1 MLYCQL
7 FITETSL
14 GVLKCCGETLLIIPA
29 LHTERESSDFMTD
42 GGDLSQS
49 NERFYLP
56 KDNTGMGG
64 SSGHKMFFF
73 ISIQLN
79 VVLHT
84 PVKVLSG
91 YSGFLPHSKNMLG

>member
-1 MLYCQL
+1 MQP
-7 FITETSL
+7 
-14 GVLKCCGETLLIIPA
+14 GETLLIIPT

-64 SSGHKMFFF
+64 SSGHEM
-73 ISIQLN
+73 
-79 VVLHT
+79 V
-84 PVKVLSG
+84 
-91 YSGFLPHSKNMLG
+91 FLLAYN

>member
-1 MLYCQL
+1 MQP
-7 FITETSL
+7 
-14 GVLKCCGETLLIIPA
+14 GETLLIIPT

-64 SSGHKMFFF
+64 SSGHEMVFF

-79 VVLHT
+79 VVLLA
-84 PVKVLSG
+84 PVQVLSG
-91 YSGFLPHSKNMLG
+91 SLYWLPPTFQKHVRIIGEDGWMDG